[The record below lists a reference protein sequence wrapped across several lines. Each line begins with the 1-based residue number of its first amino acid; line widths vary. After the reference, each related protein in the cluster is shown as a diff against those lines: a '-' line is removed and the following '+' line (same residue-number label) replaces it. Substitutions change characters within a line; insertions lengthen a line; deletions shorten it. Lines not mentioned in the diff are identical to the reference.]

1 MYSEYCNSH
10 PMAIATLQELYQHN
24 SYSKFFEAC
33 RLMRGLIEIPL
44 DGYLLTPVQRICKYP
59 LQLAELLKYTKVNFK
74 KQCLIIRL
82 FGICQTV
89 LNYVADK
96 TPFKMI
102 YLVFFL
108 ISSVMYLS
116 ISEYGFPN
124 KRFLPESQ
132 IVNLWRLG
140 RPKSYCR
147 VMGTPMTQCK
157 MLSFE
162 TGSSGDFSFSSS
174 FFVVT

>member
-59 LQLAELLKYTKVNFK
+59 LQLAELLKYTKVNFNN
-74 KQCLIIRL
+74 QCLIIRL

-89 LNYVADK
+89 LNFVA
-96 TPFKMI
+96 
-102 YLVFFL
+102 V
-108 ISSVMYLS
+108 
-116 ISEYGFPN
+116 
-124 KRFLPESQ
+124 
-132 IVNLWRLG
+132 
-140 RPKSYCR
+140 
-147 VMGTPMTQCK
+147 
-157 MLSFE
+157 
-162 TGSSGDFSFSSS
+162 
-174 FFVVT
+174 